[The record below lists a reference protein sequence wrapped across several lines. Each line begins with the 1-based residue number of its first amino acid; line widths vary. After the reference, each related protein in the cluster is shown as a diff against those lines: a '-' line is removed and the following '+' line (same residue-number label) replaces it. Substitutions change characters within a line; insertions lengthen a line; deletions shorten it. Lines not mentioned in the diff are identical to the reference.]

1 MQGICTMTLL
11 TYNQIWT
18 PYVFDALKMSCLSI
32 LFKLE
37 HLPFAGNLTLLSLN
51 TNLEAVTLIVLTVL
65 NEPKFYFSCIVN
77 CIFSQSIQLLGLV
90 HNITF

>member
-1 MQGICTMTLL
+1 MTLP

-18 PYVFDALKMSCLSI
+18 PYMFEALNMSCLSI

-37 HLPFAGNLTLLSLN
+37 HLSSAGNLASPSLK
-51 TNLEAVTLIVLTVL
+51 TNLEALTLFVLTFL
-65 NEPKFYFSCIVN
+65 NEPKLYFPCHVD